1 MSAAD
6 EAKAGGT
13 LRERVDEALQAWQ
26 HARDVTDEWEYANSQ
41 RCNVFA
47 ELALDWSARC
57 VRVTALSAE
66 RDALR
71 AEVERLRA
79 YAALGDAVVTGVSSA
94 RVRSGG
100 GIYFTASVDEQRW
113 NAAFA
118 ARAAATAQYEKDQA
132 ARAALEPKR

>member
-6 EAKAGGT
+6 EAKADVT

-79 YAALGDAVVTGVSSA
+79 DLFCLQQESDRAVVSLRSHAKNNEGVSA
-94 RVRSGG
+94 AMREQAD
-100 GIYFTASVDEQRW
+100 TLASVR
-113 NAAFA
+113 
-118 ARAAATAQYEKDQA
+118 
-132 ARAALEPKR
+132 ARAALKPKR